1 MNSNNFQSF
10 IFAGESIGIGGV
22 LGVFHIFCTPGI
34 VTSDIDRV
42 FVDGLVFGS
51 TEVVGWMVLYPLR
64 RETERS
70 MEIERERTTRP
81 EAIHEWHKVWRH
93 LAGLSQQYHRCLGS
107 IGLIE
112 WVQTVINQNTVG
124 KASIFSRATS
134 SRKTICWNNLI
145 VKNFAQNI
153 SPESPKLG
161 PPVMTRCQKIAFVF
175 WSAGISYKIFHSRL
189 N

>member
-51 TEVVGWMVLYPLR
+51 KEVVGRMVLYPLR

-70 MEIERERTTRP
+70 MKIERERSTRP
-81 EAIHEWHKVWRH
+81 EVKHEWHKV
-93 LAGLSQQYHRCLGS
+93 
-107 IGLIE
+107 
-112 WVQTVINQNTVG
+112 
-124 KASIFSRATS
+124 
-134 SRKTICWNNLI
+134 
-145 VKNFAQNI
+145 
-153 SPESPKLG
+153 
-161 PPVMTRCQKIAFVF
+161 
-175 WSAGISYKIFHSRL
+175 
-189 N
+189 